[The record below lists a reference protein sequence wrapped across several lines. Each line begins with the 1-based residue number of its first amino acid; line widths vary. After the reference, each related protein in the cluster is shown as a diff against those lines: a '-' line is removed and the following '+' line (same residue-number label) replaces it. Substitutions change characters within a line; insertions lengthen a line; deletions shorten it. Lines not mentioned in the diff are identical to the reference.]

1 MQQTMMKT
9 KPILPLVLSMSLP
22 MVLSM
27 MVTSLYNIV
36 DSYYVAKISE
46 DAMTALSLVFPVQNL
61 INAVTIGFSIG
72 ANAVISYHLGAQ
84 EREKADAAATQS
96 ILYNALHG
104 VVLTI
109 GCIAIMPYF
118 LRMFTENPMVVE
130 LGVRYSRIAFSFAVA
145 VAISMSMEKIFQA
158 VGKMLLTMVCMMSG
172 CILNIV
178 LDPVLIF
185 GWGPFPEMGIEG
197 AALAT
202 GIGQVLS
209 LALYVICYVMAKL
222 PVTIHWGK
230 GLGDRSLGK
239 KMYAVG
245 IPAALNLALPS
256 LLISSLNMILVA
268 YSQVYVL
275 VLGVYYKL
283 QTFLYLPANG
293 IVQGMRPIIGY
304 NFGAR
309 EHARVRSIYR
319 VTLALAAGIMAVGTV
334 LCWTVPEQ
342 LIGLFSTNAETLAAG
357 STALRIISL
366 GFVVSSVSVI
376 SSGALEGLGMGAPSL
391 VISLMRYTALM
402 IPVAWVLS
410 CVLGA
415 NGVWHA
421 FWITEL
427 IAAGVSYT
435 IYRKRTSFNPVEVV
449 EETFPQ

>member
-209 LALYVICYVMAKL
+209 LALYVICYAVAKL

-410 CVLGA
+410 RVLGA

-427 IAAGVSYT
+427 ITAGVSYT